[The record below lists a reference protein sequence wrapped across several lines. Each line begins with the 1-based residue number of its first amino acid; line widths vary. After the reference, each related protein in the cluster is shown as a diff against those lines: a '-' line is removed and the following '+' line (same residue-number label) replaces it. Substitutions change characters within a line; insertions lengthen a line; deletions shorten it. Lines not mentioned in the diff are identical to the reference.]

1 MKCSSVDPDD
11 SVLVDSERLGVCSSD
26 CILTDLC
33 KWKSSD
39 WEVRRDQTEREGTEK
54 TWLTGPVRTHGPT
67 CVPAHGCDGM
77 MSHTHGALLVHSGA
91 CCSERSA
98 TSWTAVLYWHSRS
111 LATWPLAHL
120 CMSLVANK
128 KTMFQMNTDEEVHG
142 GSEQKRSRVR
152 ASLLALLSRAVSLTD
167 TKITSDVPT
176 KALAMLNARNPHVH
190 SVLQSGGSIAKSATG
205 PHSRYELV
213 PPLADA
219 PFHGPRA

>member
-1 MKCSSVDPDD
+1 M
-11 SVLVDSERLGVCSSD
+11 
-26 CILTDLC
+26 
-33 KWKSSD
+33 
-39 WEVRRDQTEREGTEK
+39 
-54 TWLTGPVRTHGPT
+54 TGPVRTHGPT
-67 CVPAHGCDGM
+67 CVPAHGCDV
-77 MSHTHGALLVHSGA
+77 TYAWGAQWPLVHAGA

-98 TSWTAVLYWHSRS
+98 TSWTAVLYLHSGS
-111 LATWPLAHL
+111 LATCHTCPPLQCL
-120 CMSLVANK
+120 WLPTK
-128 KTMFQMNTDEEVHG
+128 KPMFQMNTDEEAHR
-142 GSEQKRSRVR
+142 GSEQKGSRVR

-213 PPLADA
+213 PPLADV